1 MDVEVPMAGS
11 SAFTRLLT
19 ALIGLTAVVAA
30 GLTLLEL
37 DAHRKEAR
45 YAGLSSRTAVALGES
60 AAIRTAVLR
69 YEATAI
75 QGVAGLQAKAD
86 SRQSS
91 TAVDQLA
98 VRAAEQ
104 NALTEVKQEQS
115 KLIGFP
121 IGAKGKA
128 RLAAES
134 TAAQAKL
141 VRYGAQL
148 DALGALRAESARRGT
163 RASLALSLTAI
174 AGALLG
180 LAAVLR
186 AGRPGRIVLT
196 AGLLAL
202 VAAGAGGMW
211 AVLG

>member
-1 MDVEVPMAGS
+1 MDVEVPIADS

-30 GLTLLEL
+30 VLTLLDL
-37 DAHRKEAR
+37 DSHRKEAR
-45 YAGLSSRTAVALGES
+45 YAGQSTRTAVALGES

-75 QGVAGLQAKAD
+75 QGVAGLKAKAD

-91 TAVDQLA
+91 TAVDQL
-98 VRAAEQ
+98 VVGAAEE
-104 NALTEVKQEQS
+104 NALAEVKQQQS

-121 IGAKGKA
+121 INAKGKA

-134 TAAQAKL
+134 NAAQAKL
-141 VRYGAQL
+141 LRFGKQL
-148 DALGALRAESARRGT
+148 DALGAQRTRYARRGT

-180 LAAVLR
+180 LAAVLG
-186 AGRPGRIVLT
+186 AGRPGRIVLA

-202 VAAGAGGMW
+202 VAAGAGGIW